1 VLWQAGPLQA
11 TGTADIGTASGP
23 MGNQEQSGSS
33 TELCRDTW
41 GQKEMA
47 VVVRGHF
54 SARSN

>member
-1 VLWQAGPLQA
+1 MSGWPTAGHRHPD
-11 TGTADIGTASGP
+11 TGAASGP

-54 SARSN
+54 SPRSN